1 LHHRA
6 AKFEHWIVAQVF
18 NLHQLLIVVQVFNLH
33 HGFLRGP
40 IMTQRINHQWRLA
53 SRPVGNLT
61 EANFTWVEEPAAEP
75 KDGQVL
81 VRGLYLSLD
90 PANRGWVRE
99 GGSYRDEI
107 PLGAVMEGGAIGIV
121 EESRHPNFQ
130 PGDHVQGMLGWQT
143 YAVADGRAFTKLAVN
158 PALPLTAY
166 LGLFGH
172 IGLTAYFGLLDIT
185 NPKPGETLVVSTAAG
200 AVGSLVGQI
209 GKIKGCH
216 VVGIAG
222 SEEKCNWIVNELG
235 FDAAINYKQ
244 EPVAEGLRRTCPK
257 GIDIYFENVG
267 GETLDAVLA
276 RINLGARIS
285 VCGMISQ
292 YNATEPV
299 PGPYNLINI
308 LAKRAKMQG
317 FIVSDF
323 LPRAQEAIAALS
335 QWYQE
340 GKLKYRVEVV
350 EGLRNAPT
358 ALNKLFDGSNQG
370 KLIIQM

>member
-1 LHHRA
+1 
-6 AKFEHWIVAQVF
+6 
-18 NLHQLLIVVQVFNLH
+18 
-33 HGFLRGP
+33 
-40 IMTQRINHQWRLA
+40 MTQRINHQWRLA

-61 EANFTWVEEPAAEP
+61 EANFNWTEEPVAELQ
-75 KDGQVL
+75 DGQVL
-81 VRGLYLSLD
+81 VRSLYLSLD

-107 PLGAVMEGGAIGIV
+107 PLGAVMEGGALGVV
-121 EESRHPNFQ
+121 EESRHPNLQ
-130 PGDHVQGMLGWQT
+130 PGDNVQGMIGWQEYT
-143 YAVADGRAFTKLAVN
+143 VGDGRAFNKLPN
-158 PALPLTAY
+158 MPGLPLTAY

-185 NPKPGETLVVSTAAG
+185 DPKPGETLVVSAAAG

-209 GKIKGCH
+209 GKIKGCR

-222 SEEKCNWIVNELG
+222 SEEKCKWIVDELG
-235 FDAAINYKQ
+235 FDEAINYKA
-244 EPVAEGLRRTCPK
+244 EKVADGLKRTCPN

-317 FIVSDF
+317 FIVTDF
-323 LPRAQEAIAALS
+323 MPRAQEAIAALG
-335 QWYQE
+335 QWYME

-350 EGLRNAPT
+350 EGLKNAPT
-358 ALNKLFDGSNQG
+358 ALNKLFEGSNQG
-370 KLIIQM
+370 KLIIKM